1 VGVVADVLV
10 QISFHPFEMMM
21 MMMMMMM
28 IPSFRGCE

>member
-21 MMMMMMM
+21 MMMMM